1 MRSSRPGL
9 RAHCHS
15 LRTASRLLDSL
26 QALSTPSALRR
37 MPSMQTI
44 AAGALDAAAF
54 AVDAITAAKVV
65 ADVYAEITPASGLRK
80 GPGFWRDLSLVNL
93 IAMIVSAVA

>member
-26 QALSTPSALRR
+26 QALSTPSAL
-37 MPSMQTI
+37 PQTPLMQTR
-44 AAGALDAAAF
+44 LQQEF
-54 AVDAITAAKVV
+54 LMRRPLQQTR
-65 ADVYAEITPASGLRK
+65 LRLQR
-80 GPGFWRDLSLVNL
+80 WLQTLTQR
-93 IAMIVSAVA
+93 